1 MTVVRLGLTLSISRS
16 FLQARTACLKPDS
29 LSDMHPCSR
38 WWKVSAVM
46 GAPFDAI
53 SSTMEKAVSKSP
65 QCPNAFWKTQPSR
78 GILAKHFRV
87 LVSVKC
93 PAARRMT
100 GFMPG

>member
-1 MTVVRLGLTLSISRS
+1 MESDNQPRVALRSRLTVVRLGLTLFTSRS

-53 SSTMEKAVSKSP
+53 SSTIEKAVSKSP
-65 QCPNAFWKTQPSR
+65 QRPNAFGKTQPSR
-78 GILAKHFRV
+78 GTFSWFGTRFYV
-87 LVSVKC
+87 
-93 PAARRMT
+93 
-100 GFMPG
+100 